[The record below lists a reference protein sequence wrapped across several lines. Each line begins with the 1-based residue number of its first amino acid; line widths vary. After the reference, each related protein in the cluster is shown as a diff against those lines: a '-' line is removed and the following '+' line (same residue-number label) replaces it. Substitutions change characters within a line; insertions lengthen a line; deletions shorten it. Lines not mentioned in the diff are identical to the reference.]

1 MATEGSGYSI
11 GHKERVPTD
20 EGCGEGDWVALGDQ
34 QFRPAVVDDG
44 GVPADARP
52 DDDRRVARGT
62 RESNWAENIVEQL
75 TGGQVAHRCD
85 DTALGGLQLL
95 AEVDVLRLQSEEFG
109 ERLAMGW

>member
-11 GHKERVPTD
+11 GHKEGVPTD

-44 GVPADARP
+44 RVPANARP

-62 RESNWAENIVEQL
+62 RESNWARIS
-75 TGGQVAHRCD
+75 
-85 DTALGGLQLL
+85 LGSLPAGRWLI
-95 AEVDVLRLQSEEFG
+95 A
-109 ERLAMGW
+109 AMIPLSAGYNFLWRWMSSGSRAKSSGNGSAIGW